1 MKQGELRKRLR
12 SKRWRQRIE
21 VEHSSIYVALRAL
34 ALPLLGITTC
44 VALPPGR
51 VEHVKGIEVGPSL
64 HLAKS
69 GANDSSA
76 DPITTSLLAQ
86 PLTQLDRASDH
97 PDPIISAFL

>member
-51 VEHVKGIEVGPSL
+51 VEVSC
-64 HLAKS
+64 
-69 GANDSSA
+69 A
-76 DPITTSLLAQ
+76 DAVTSRLK
-86 PLTQLDRASDH
+86 
-97 PDPIISAFL
+97 FLF